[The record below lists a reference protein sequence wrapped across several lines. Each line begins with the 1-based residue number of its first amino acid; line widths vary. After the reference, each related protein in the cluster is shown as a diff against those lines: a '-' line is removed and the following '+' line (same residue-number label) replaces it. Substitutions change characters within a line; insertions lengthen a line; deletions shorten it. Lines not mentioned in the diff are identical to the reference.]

1 MITINQY
8 LDGILYDFKNYV
20 NSGVK
25 LCDLKDVHF
34 DAGRVP
40 DYSNIHVQQLYLL
53 RYAYAYSFEYKRMYH
68 SLIRR
73 MKPVDRIAVT
83 SIGCGSMIDY
93 WALAHSV
100 PENCRIRYRGIDII
114 DWAYLIEARHQDDV
128 GFLQA
133 DVVDT
138 FCRAP
143 RLTADAYIFPK
154 SISEFSQNDI
164 ESICMSLAEKT
175 PARKKVYFLFSLRTD
190 GRSMERDMIRTNQL
204 FRAMLANGFTS
215 EDDPNRYMVLSEE
228 LQGRKIKDVDRDFRH
243 PWDVV
248 NFLSAELKTCCSTY
262 SEQGEYCKADCE
274 DRLQRWPILSC
285 QQVRWQLFEF
295 TKEGLL

>member
-1 MITINQY
+1 M
-8 LDGILYDFKNYV
+8 
-20 NSGVK
+20 
-25 LCDLKDVHF
+25 
-34 DAGRVP
+34 
-40 DYSNIHVQQLYLL
+40 
-53 RYAYAYSFEYKRMYH
+53 
-68 SLIRR
+68 
-73 MKPVDRIAVT
+73 
-83 SIGCGSMIDY
+83 
-93 WALAHSV
+93 
-100 PENCRIRYRGIDII
+100 
-114 DWAYLIEARHQDDV
+114 IEARHQDDV

-154 SISEFSQNDI
+154 SISEFSRNDI

-175 PARKKVYFLFSLRTD
+175 PAQKKVYFLFSLRTD
-190 GRSMERDMIRTNQL
+190 DRSMERDMIRTNQL
-204 FRAMLANGFTS
+204 FRAMLANGFIS
-215 EDDPNRYMVLSEE
+215 EDDPNRYMILSEE

-248 NFLSAELKTCCSTY
+248 NFLSAELKTYCSTY
-262 SEQGEYCKADCE
+262 AEQGEYCKADCE

-295 TKEGLL
+295 TKEG

>member
-8 LDGILYDFKNYV
+8 LDDVLCDFKDYV
-20 NSGVK
+20 NSGVN

-40 DYSNIHVQQLYLL
+40 DYSNVHVQQLYLL
-53 RYAYAYSFEYKRMYH
+53 RYAYAYSFEYKCMYR

-73 MKPVDRIAVT
+73 MNPSDRIAVT

-100 PENCRIRYRGIDII
+100 PHDCRIRYRGIDTI
-114 DWAYLIEARHQDDV
+114 DWAYLIEARPQDDV
-128 GFLQA
+128 RFIQR
-133 DVVDT
+133 DVVDA

-154 SISEFSQNDI
+154 SISEFSRDNI
-164 ESICMSLAEKT
+164 ESMCMSLAEKT
-175 PARKKVYFLFSLRTD
+175 SARKKVYFLFSLRTD
-190 GRSMERDMIRTNQL
+190 DRSMERDMIKTNQL
-204 FRAMLANGFTS
+204 FQAMLANGFSS
-215 EDDPNRYMVLSEE
+215 ENNPHTYTILNEE
-228 LQGRKIKDVDRDFRH
+228 LQGQKIKDVDCDFRH

-248 NFLSAELKTCCSTY
+248 NFLSAELKTCCATY
-262 SEQGEYCKADCE
+262 AEQGEYCESDCE
-274 DRLQRWPILSC
+274 NRLNRWPILSC

-295 TKEGLL
+295 TKEG